1 MHNLPLIPASL
12 GSMPLLLLAALAA
25 LIYSAVQLVLPYLH
39 SRRMPAGAQAR
50 AAAPLPPTRPG
61 VPTQPPVPPR
71 QPSAPPQPQ
80 HRPAH
85 RHDPTPTAQP
95 QHPAARPPYP
105 TAAPQAQPNNDVAL
119 YANLLLGVAAA
130 FLVIAAFIFVG
141 IAQHALL
148 RAITV
153 IGVAVITYGAG
164 LGIALLSSR
173 LKPVGI
179 ALTAVGLVLLP
190 ISGAALGGL
199 DITGAKTAWLVA
211 SVLGLISCALAAAL
225 LRSELVTW
233 FGLLFIGSTVL
244 SVINFGGPSFAYYGV
259 GLVIVSM
266 AFIIIG
272 RVLEGPYTGRRTTHS
287 RGAAGFRSFLS
298 AERGQKVRWARP
310 FVLLGQI
317 IAPASGICA
326 LITLPDD
333 SPWAK
338 GVFWLVLTVFYIVLG
353 ICRSWTYALGAAL
366 LTSTIGIT
374 TLTGSLCRTSGSPA
388 FGEGG
393 RYMPVCEVAVSTAGI
408 AASVVQI
415 LFITAAFAMFVR
427 QGRKLTV
434 LISLYISATILTV
447 STLAAMR
454 RTFSI
459 IRFYE
464 DTGRPD
470 DFGAAVD
477 AVQLPLLLIA
487 VFLVLAGIICV
498 WAAWRAD
505 SAFLQATSAVSLAA
519 APLLGTGFSRL
530 GPDWT
535 FSAVILTLNTVM
547 VVGHGALTFAARTK
561 AGRQRRQLRSVSMI
575 SATVISI
582 AGGLPFTLL
591 VWSDSSTPMIW
602 ALFAA
607 SVVATAIFIGA
618 AFFFRSAVISFTA
631 LCAAFGGTGALGF
644 IISLSA
650 GANYSAALFIPVAGI
665 GSAVLWLVSHRL
677 WLRGRTRRSWMAYA
691 LSIVWA
697 ASAASGLLRHTF
709 FNEDGRVFS
718 ASVVMITAGIAAACT
733 AAGAQAAVA
742 YLRRTCP
749 AVPNRRYLLTVPVLV
764 FTGALWAVLITR
776 FLGLPLAVVSIAF
789 ALTALAIAWMSL
801 SLSIQWLQLPAGATL
816 FVSLLFASSEL
827 TTSFSLTVLLAA
839 WGTWAVAYAG
849 HWILALL
856 HRKVLASLI
865 TAALALVMALFS
877 LPLVTLKETWLHD
890 PKRAATGAT
899 IAILALMVFG
909 AARFFKNPRH
919 RLGCQE
925 GASYL
930 GAIALM
936 LVIDGFIDTRFIVLW
951 HVPVIVALTWALYLV
966 RRGRQQQAQFPA
978 TDEFFNLFDLR
989 ILLAWLVLTVA
1000 GIAAATTG
1008 PGWLTVLFLADHV
1021 ALLVLGALTSR
1032 QWALWWGLAACAAAV
1047 FWGLRNLVW
1056 LALVLLALMLI
1067 GIVVWMLLRPKKEK
1081 SVPTAFA
1088 GPPQPGA
1095 PPQPHPGGQA
1105 HPGYAPQ
1112 QTHRPAQQPQPPGH
1126 AQPQR
1131 QQGHS
1136 GPPMPQQTPHP
1147 QGQQT
1152 STAPPRGPMPP
1163 GQPARQPGKPPQQQ
1177 PPRQSG
1183 QPPQQQPPRPS
1194 GRGEPDTAP
1203 PPGPGFG
1210 REGGHR
1216 GPGQ

>member
-12 GSMPLLLLAALAA
+12 GSMPMLLMATLAAFL
-25 LIYSAVQLVLPYLH
+25 YSVIHLVLPYLH
-39 SRRMPAGAQAR
+39 SRIMPTGAQAR
-50 AAAPLPPTRPG
+50 AAAPPQPTRPG
-61 VPTQPPVPPR
+61 VPTPPPAPPR

-80 HRPAH
+80 RWPAH
-85 RHDPTPTAQP
+85 PPAPAPTAQS
-95 QHPAARPPYP
+95 QHPAARPPHP
-105 TAAPQAQPNNDVAL
+105 AAAAQARPGNDVAL
-119 YANLLLGVAAA
+119 YANILLGVAAA

-141 IAQHALL
+141 FAQHALL

-164 LGIALLSSR
+164 LGIAMLSSR

-199 DITGAKTAWLVA
+199 DITGAKTAWLVSSA
-211 SVLGLISCALAAAL
+211 LGLISCALAAAL

-259 GLVIVSM
+259 GLVVVSM

-272 RVLEGPYTGRRTTHS
+272 RVLEGPYTGRGTARS
-287 RGAAGFRSFLS
+287 RGAADFRSFLS
-298 AERGQKVRWARP
+298 AERGQQVRWARP

-326 LITLPDD
+326 LITMPDD

-353 ICRSWTYALGAAL
+353 ICRSWTYSLGAAL

-374 TLTGSLCRTSGSPA
+374 TLTGSLCRISGSPA

-393 RYMPVCEVAVSTAGI
+393 QYMPVCEVAVPTAGI

-415 LFITAAFAMFVR
+415 LVIAAAFAMFVR

-454 RTFSI
+454 RVFSVV
-459 IRFYE
+459 RFYE
-464 DTGRPD
+464 RTGRPD
-470 DFGAAVD
+470 GFGTAVDAEQLGD
-477 AVQLPLLLIA
+477 AVQLPLLLTA
-487 VFLVLAGIICV
+487 VFLVLAGCV
-498 WAAWRAD
+498 CAWAAWRAD
-505 SAFLQATSAVSLAA
+505 SAFLQATSAVSFAA
-519 APLLGTGFSRL
+519 APLLGTGFSRFA
-530 GPDWT
+530 PDWT
-535 FSAVILTLNTVM
+535 FSAVLLTLNTVM
-547 VVGHGALTFAARTK
+547 VVGHGALSFAARTK

-575 SATVISI
+575 SAIVISI

-591 VWSDSSTPMIW
+591 VGSDSSILMIW

-607 SVVATAIFIGA
+607 SAVATAIFVGA
-618 AFFFRSAVISFTA
+618 AFFFRSAVISLAA
-631 LCAAFGGTGALGF
+631 LCAALGGTEALGF

-650 GANYSAALFIPVAGI
+650 GANYSAALFIPAAGI
-665 GSAVLWLVSHRL
+665 GSAVLWVVSHRL
-677 WLRGRTRRSWMAYA
+677 WLRGRTRRANGAYA
-691 LSIVWA
+691 MSIVWA
-697 ASAASGLLRHTF
+697 ASAASGVLRHTF

-718 ASVVMITAGIAAACT
+718 ASVVMITAGIAAACA

-776 FLGLPLAVVSIAF
+776 FLDLPLTVVSIAF

-816 FVSLLFASSEL
+816 FVSLLFAFSEL
-827 TTSFSLTVLLAA
+827 KISFSLAVLLAA
-839 WGTWAVAYAG
+839 WGTWAVAYTG
-849 HWILALL
+849 HWTLALL
-856 HRKVLASLI
+856 RRKVLASLI
-865 TAALALVMALFS
+865 AAAIALVMALFS
-877 LPLVTLKETWLHD
+877 LPLVTFKETWLDD

-909 AARFFKNPRH
+909 AARFLKNPRH

-936 LVIDGFIDTRFIVLW
+936 LVIDGFIDTRFVVLW
-951 HVPVIVALTWALYLV
+951 HVPIIVALTWALVLA
-966 RRGRQQQAQFPA
+966 RREGKQQVQSSA
-978 TDEFFNLFDLR
+978 TGEFFNLFDLR

-1056 LALVLLALMLI
+1056 LALVLLALLLI

-1081 SVPTAFA
+1081 PAPAAFA

-1095 PPQPHPGGQA
+1095 PFQPYPGDPTHPRPAHQQPHRPVQQA
-1105 HPGYAPQ
+1105 HPRGQVPPQ
-1112 QTHRPAQQPQPPGH
+1112 QQW
-1126 AQPQR
+1126 
-1131 QQGHS
+1131 GHS
-1136 GPPMPQQTPHP
+1136 EPAVPQQAPLPH
-1147 QGQQT
+1147 GQT
-1152 STAPPRGPMPP
+1152 APPAPPRGPRPP
-1163 GQPARQPGKPPQQQ
+1163 GRPSQQAPRLSDPGK
-1177 PPRQSG
+1177 
-1183 QPPQQQPPRPS
+1183 
-1194 GRGEPDTAP
+1194 PDTAP

-1210 REGGHR
+1210 REGDPR